1 MAGFRRQGLPQMPSE
16 GWRRSVCRRLSGRA
30 SGGGL
35 REKQGCGGGVRGFVP
50 ELRGGIAD
58 AVRMCFVRLHG
69 GRRAW
74 RVARVSKCV
83 PPSGNSLNRYA
94 V

>member
-1 MAGFRRQGLPQMPSE
+1 M
-16 GWRRSVCRRLSGRA
+16 
-30 SGGGL
+30 
-35 REKQGCGGGVRGFVP
+35 P

-74 RVARVSKCV
+74 CVVRVSKCV